1 MLPNQAV
8 RITPRKGGTHAAAAE
23 NMSKK
28 RPVSPPVT
36 KLTPPSSESSALP
49 RPRVLA
55 RLSDLAAK
63 KLAVV
68 TAPTGSGKS
77 TLLAQAFVDL
87 ASRGYEACWLSLDAT
102 DNEPQRFFGNLVAAI
117 RRARPDAGTAALD
130 LVRSAADVPTQD
142 LAAALIND
150 LTVGDTPLVVFLD
163 DYQEI
168 ANGEIHAAVSYL
180 LQYSPAS
187 VRFAI
192 ASQTRVPISVARIR
206 TRNAVVELD
215 FDDLRFSSD
224 EIRAYLAASG
234 AHALSE
240 PDLKA
245 LEEQTEGWICGLQLA
260 TIALGERSPRDVL
273 AGPGRAEGFA
283 DYLLEDILARQS
295 PELQAFLLETSILD
309 RFCAPLCD
317 AVCGRG
323 SAERIAAL
331 ERANLFVLRTDA
343 ERIWYRY
350 HHLFSGFLRKR
361 AHAQGDEFVRALHAR
376 AARWFAAMGNPGE
389 ALRYAVTGELTD
401 LSVELLARWGRVLL
415 REGDLKELNYWLE
428 RLPRAALRRSPE
440 LSTLDAWTQLYRGD
454 PIAARAA
461 IEAAESALALRPD
474 APDALAKRLA
484 DELQITRTMVGV
496 TRYDLPDVA
505 GLRRD
510 LPAAFGLDD
519 PLQRAYA
526 HVVVGYADRLAGNL
540 ASARAN
546 YSEAVRIAEPSEQT
560 VVALMARYNLAF
572 VDYLSAR
579 PDAAADELQRWLR
592 DPRNRPW
599 LRTGSAAFLR
609 AALGLVSL
617 DRDQPAVALAML
629 DDAIEVLDTTQTYAY
644 VGVAQAMRAQ
654 VRMQLGDVDGAFA
667 DLARA
672 EQVGAQQNLDRVL
685 IRAHVTATRA
695 MTRRGDAEAGAR
707 HLGEARTALERSGHF
722 GSAIQT
728 EHVQAYAAASAELD
742 VARGHPAEALRTLA
756 HALRDA
762 RRAGRTRMVAEF
774 LALQA
779 LAWRDAGDAAKA
791 AERIGEAIALA
802 APGGLAYPFTCLGAR
817 LAPVLALA
825 PRAPAH
831 AAFVARLAESAAP
844 ARAPA
849 QPPAPRNDALHQRE
863 LQILSL
869 LGLGLRNREIGGR
882 LFISEETVK
891 WYLKRIF
898 ETLGVNNRTHALVR
912 ARELGLLQ

>member
-1 MLPNQAV
+1 
-8 RITPRKGGTHAAAAE
+8 
-23 NMSKK
+23 MSKK
-28 RPVSPPVT
+28 RPASPPVT

-55 RLSDLAAK
+55 RLSELATK
-63 KLAVV
+63 KLAIV

-87 ASRGYEACWLSLDAT
+87 ASRGCDACWLSLDAT
-102 DNEPQRFFGNLVAAI
+102 DNEPRRFFANLVAAV
-117 RRARPDAGTAALD
+117 RRARPDAGTTALD
-130 LVRSAADVPTQD
+130 LVRSTADVPSQD
-142 LAAALIND
+142 IAGALIND
-150 LTVGDTPLVVFLD
+150 LTVGHTPLAVFLD

-168 ANGEIHAAVSYL
+168 ADAEIHAAVSYL

-192 ASQTRVPISVARIR
+192 ASQARVPISVARIR
-206 TRNAVVELD
+206 TRNALVELD
-215 FDDLRFSSD
+215 FEDLRFSRA

-234 AHALSE
+234 ASALSE
-240 PDLKA
+240 PELLA
-245 LEEQTEGWICGLQLA
+245 LEDQTEGWICGLQLA
-260 TIALGERSPRDVL
+260 TIALGERTPRDVL
-273 AGPGRAEGFA
+273 SGPGRAEGFA
-283 DYLLEDILARQS
+283 DYLLEDILARQ
-295 PELQAFLLETSILD
+295 PAELQSFLLETSILD

-317 AVCGRG
+317 AVCGSG

-343 ERIWYRY
+343 ERVWYRY

-361 AHAQGDEFVRALHAR
+361 VHARGDGAIRALYER
-376 AARWFAAMGNPGE
+376 AARWFAAAGNPAE
-389 ALRYAVTGELTD
+389 ALRYAVTGELVD
-401 LSVELLARWGRVLL
+401 LAVELLARWGRALL

-428 RLPRAALRRSPE
+428 QLPRAAIRRSPD
-440 LSTLDAWTQLYRGD
+440 LATLDAWNQLYRGD
-454 PIAARAA
+454 PLAARAA
-461 IEAAESALALRPD
+461 IEAVESVLAAKPE
-474 APDALAKRLA
+474 APDAHARRLA
-484 DELQITRTMVGV
+484 DELQIARTMVGV

-510 LPAAFGLDD
+510 LPGAFGREDA
-519 PLQRAYA
+519 LQRAYA
-526 HVVVGYADRLAGNL
+526 HVVLGYADRLAGDL

-546 YSEAVRIAEPSEQT
+546 YADAVRIAEPGEQT

-572 VDYLSAR
+572 VDYLAGQ
-579 PDAAADELQRWLR
+579 PEAAAVALQRWLG
-592 DPRNRPW
+592 DAHNRPW

-617 DRDQPAVALAML
+617 DRDQPAVALAAL
-629 DDAIEVLDTTQTYAY
+629 DDAIEVLDSTQTYAY

-654 VRMQLGDVDGAFA
+654 VRMHLGDADGAFA

-672 EQVGAQQNLDRVL
+672 ESVGVQQNLDRVL
-685 IRAHVTATRA
+685 IRAHVAAARAT
-695 MTRRGDAEAGAR
+695 TRRGDLDESAR
-707 HLGEARTALERSGHF
+707 HVQEARAALERSGHF

-728 EHVQAYAAASAELD
+728 EHTQAWAAAAAELD
-742 VARGHPAEALRTLA
+742 IARGRPAEALRTLA

-774 LALQA
+774 LTLQA
-779 LAWRDAGDAAKA
+779 LAWRDAGDTGKA

-802 APGGLAYPFTCLGAR
+802 APGGLAYPFTGLGPR
-817 LAPVLALA
+817 LAPALALA
-825 PRAPAH
+825 PGAPAH
-831 AAFVARLAESAAP
+831 AAFVARLAGAAAP
-844 ARAPA
+844 ARTATE
-849 QPPAPRNDALHQRE
+849 PPEPRSDAFHQRE

>member
-1 MLPNQAV
+1 MA
-8 RITPRKGGTHAAAAE
+8 
-23 NMSKK
+23 KK
-28 RPVSPPVT
+28 RPISPPVT
-36 KLTPPSSESSALP
+36 KLTPPSSESSALA

-55 RLSDLAAK
+55 KFAELATK

-77 TLLAQAFVDL
+77 TLLAQAFIEL
-87 ASRGYEACWLSLDAT
+87 ASHGYEACWLSLDAT
-102 DNEPQRFFGNLVAAI
+102 DNEPQRFFANLVAAI
-117 RRARPDAGTAALD
+117 RHVRPGTGSNALD

-142 LAAALIND
+142 LAAAVIND

-168 ANGEIHAAVSYL
+168 ASAEIHGAVSYL

-206 TRNAVVELD
+206 TRNALVELD
-215 FDDLRFSSD
+215 FDDLRFSRD
-224 EIRAYLAASG
+224 EIRAYLSASG
-234 AHALSE
+234 SRMLSE
-240 PDLKA
+240 PELRA

-260 TIALGERSPRDVL
+260 TIALGERTPRDVL

-295 PELQAFLLETSILD
+295 PDLQAFLLETSILD

-317 AVCGRG
+317 AVCGSG

-343 ERIWYRY
+343 ERVWYRY

-361 AHAQGDEFVRALHAR
+361 IHAR
-376 AARWFAAMGNPGE
+376 GDAAVRTLYTRASRWYAAMGNPLE
-389 ALRYAVTGELTD
+389 ALRYALAGEVTD
-401 LSVELLARWGRVLL
+401 LAVELLERWGRVLL

-428 RLPRAALRRSPE
+428 QLPRAALRRSPE

-454 PIAARAA
+454 PVAARAA
-461 IEAAESALALRPD
+461 IESVESALAARPD
-474 APDALAKRLA
+474 APDALAKRLT
-484 DELQITRTMVGV
+484 DELQIARTMVGV
-496 TRYDLPDVA
+496 TRYDLPDVL

-510 LPAAFGLDD
+510 LPTAFGRDD

-526 HVVVGYADRLAGNL
+526 HVVLGYADRLAGDL

-546 YSEAVRIAEPSEQT
+546 YAEAVRIAEPSEQT

-572 VDYLSAR
+572 VDYLAAR

-617 DRDQPAVALAML
+617 DRDQPAVALAAL

-644 VGVAQAMRAQ
+644 VGVAQAIRAQ
-654 VRMQLGDVDGAFA
+654 VRMHLGDADGAFA
-667 DLARA
+667 DLSRA
-672 EQVGAQQNLDRVL
+672 EQIGAQQNLDRVL
-685 IRAHVTATRA
+685 IRAHVTSARA
-695 MTRRGDAEAGAR
+695 MIGRGDVEAGSR
-707 HLGEARTALERSGHF
+707 HLGEARAALERSGHF
-722 GSAIQT
+722 GTALQT
-728 EHVQAYAAASAELD
+728 EHVQAYAAASAELAI
-742 VARGHPAEALRTLA
+742 ARGHPAEALRTLA
-756 HALRDA
+756 HGLRDA
-762 RRAGRTRMVAEF
+762 RRAGRTRMAAEF

-779 LAWRDAGDAAKA
+779 LAWREAGDSAKA

-802 APGGLAYPFTCLGAR
+802 APGGLAYPFACLRSR
-817 LAPVLALA
+817 LTPVLALA
-825 PRAPAH
+825 PRDPAY
-831 AAFVARLAESAAP
+831 AGFVARLAESSAP
-844 ARAPA
+844 ERVSAER
-849 QPPAPRNDALHQRE
+849 PAPRNDSLHQRE

-898 ETLGVNNRTHALVR
+898 ETLGVSNRTHALVR

>member
-1 MLPNQAV
+1 MT
-8 RITPRKGGTHAAAAE
+8 R
-23 NMSKK
+23 K
-28 RPVSPPVT
+28 RPANPPVT

-49 RPRVLA
+49 RPHVLA
-55 RLSDLAAK
+55 RLSELATK

-87 ASRGYEACWLSLDAT
+87 ASRGCDACWLSLDAT
-102 DNEPQRFFGNLVAAI
+102 DNEPRRFFANLVAAI
-117 RRARPDAGTAALD
+117 RRARPHAGTNALD
-130 LVRSAADVPTQD
+130 LVRSTADVPTQD
-142 LAAALIND
+142 LAATLIND

-168 ANGEIHAAVSYL
+168 ANAEIHAAVGYL

-192 ASQTRVPISVARIR
+192 ASQARVPLSVARIR
-206 TRNAVVELD
+206 TRNALVELD
-215 FDDLRFSSD
+215 FDDLRFSRD

-234 AHALSE
+234 TDALSE
-240 PDLKA
+240 PELRA

-283 DYLLEDILARQS
+283 DYLLEDILARQ
-295 PELQAFLLETSILD
+295 PADLQAFLLDSSILD

-317 AVCGRG
+317 AVCGPG
-323 SAERIAAL
+323 SAARIAAL

-343 ERIWYRY
+343 ERVWYRY
-350 HHLFSGFLRKR
+350 HHLFSGFLRTR
-361 AHAQGDEFVRALHAR
+361 VHARGDAAVKALHER
-376 AARWFAAMGNPGE
+376 AARWFAAAGNPGE
-389 ALRYAVTGELTD
+389 SLRYALAGELTD
-401 LSVELLARWGRVLL
+401 LAVELLARWGRVLL

-428 RLPRAALRRSPE
+428 RLPRFAIRRSPE

-454 PIAARAA
+454 PVAARAA
-461 IEAAESALALRPD
+461 IEAVESALAARSD
-474 APDALAKRLA
+474 APDALAKRLG

-510 LPAAFGLDD
+510 LPAAFGRDD
-519 PLQRAYA
+519 ALQRAYA
-526 HVVVGYADRLAGNL
+526 HVVLGYADRLAGDL
-540 ASARAN
+540 TSARAN
-546 YSEAVRIAEPSEQT
+546 YAEAMRIAEPSEQT

-572 VDYLSAR
+572 VDYLTGR
-579 PDAAADELQRWLR
+579 PDAAADELQRWLG

-617 DRDQPAVALAML
+617 DRDQPAVALAAL
-629 DDAIEVLDTTQTYAY
+629 DDAIEVLDSTQTYAY

-654 VRMQLGDVDGAFA
+654 VRMHLGDADGAFA

-672 EQVGAQQNLDRVL
+672 EAIGVQQNLDRVL
-685 IRAHVTATRA
+685 IRAHVTAARA
-695 MTRRGDAEAGAR
+695 ATRRGALDESAR
-707 HLGEARTALERSGHF
+707 HVGEARTALERSGHL
-722 GSAIQT
+722 GSAVQT
-728 EHVQAYAAASAELD
+728 EHVQAYAAAAAEVD
-742 VARGHPAEALRTLA
+742 IARGRPADALRTLA

-779 LAWRDAGDAAKA
+779 LAWRDAGDPVKA
-791 AERIGEAIALA
+791 GERIGEAIAVA
-802 APGGLAYPFTCLGAR
+802 APGGLAYPFTGLGAR

-825 PRAPAH
+825 PDSPEH
-831 AAFVARLAESAAP
+831 AAFVARIADSAVP
-844 ARAPA
+844 AR
-849 QPPAPRNDALHQRE
+849 PAPQAAAQRSDALHQRE

-898 ETLGVNNRTHALVR
+898 ETLGVSNRTHALVR
-912 ARELGLLQ
+912 ARERGLIQ

>member
-1 MLPNQAV
+1 
-8 RITPRKGGTHAAAAE
+8 
-23 NMSKK
+23 MSKK
-28 RPVSPPVT
+28 RPASPPVT
-36 KLTPPSSESSALP
+36 KLTPPSSEASALP

-55 RLSDLAAK
+55 RLAELATK
-63 KLAVV
+63 KLAIV

-87 ASRGYEACWLSLDAT
+87 ASRGYDACWLSLDAT
-102 DNEPQRFFGNLVAAI
+102 DNEPRRFFANLVAAV
-117 RRARPDAGTAALD
+117 RRARPAAGTTALD
-130 LVRSAADVPTQD
+130 LVRSTADVPSQD
-142 LAAALIND
+142 IAGALIND
-150 LTVGDTPLVVFLD
+150 LTVGHTPLAVFLD

-168 ANGEIHAAVSYL
+168 ADGEIHAAVSYL

-192 ASQTRVPISVARIR
+192 ASQARVPISVARVR
-206 TRNAVVELD
+206 TRNALVELD
-215 FDDLRFSSD
+215 FDDLRFSRD

-234 AHALSE
+234 ASALSE
-240 PDLKA
+240 PELLA
-245 LEEQTEGWICGLQLA
+245 LEDQTEGWICGLQLA
-260 TIALGERSPRDVL
+260 TIALGERTPRDVL
-273 AGPGRAEGFA
+273 SGPGRAEGFA
-283 DYLLEDILARQS
+283 DYLLEDILARQ
-295 PELQAFLLETSILD
+295 PAELQSFLLETSILD
-309 RFCAPLCD
+309 RFSAPLCD
-317 AVCGRG
+317 AVCGSG

-343 ERIWYRY
+343 ERVWYRY

-361 AHAQGDEFVRALHAR
+361 VHARGDRAIRALYER
-376 AARWFAAMGNPGE
+376 AARWFAATGNPAE
-389 ALRYAVTGELTD
+389 ALRYAVAGELVD
-401 LSVELLARWGRVLL
+401 LAVELLARWGRALL

-428 RLPRAALRRSPE
+428 QLPRAAIRRSPE

-454 PIAARAA
+454 PVAARAA
-461 IEAAESALALRPD
+461 IEAGESALAERPD

-484 DELQITRTMVGV
+484 DELQIARTMVGV

-510 LPAAFGLDD
+510 LPAAFGRDD
-519 PLQRAYA
+519 ALQRAYA
-526 HVVVGYADRLAGNL
+526 HVVLGYADRLAGEL

-546 YSEAVRIAEPSEQT
+546 YAEAVRIAEPSEQT

-572 VDYLSAR
+572 VDYLAGR
-579 PDAAADELQRWLR
+579 PDAAADELQRWLG
-592 DPRNRPW
+592 DARNRPW

-617 DRDQPAVALAML
+617 DRDQPAVALAAL
-629 DDAIEVLDTTQTYAY
+629 DDAMEVLDTTQTYAY
-644 VGVAQAMRAQ
+644 VGVAQAIRAQ
-654 VRMQLGDVDGAFA
+654 VRMHLGDVDGAFS

-672 EQVGAQQNLDRVL
+672 ESVGVQQNLDRVL
-685 IRAHVTATRA
+685 IRAHVAAARAT
-695 MTRRGDAEAGAR
+695 TRRGDLDESAR
-707 HLGEARTALERSGHF
+707 HVQAARTALERSGHF
-722 GSAIQT
+722 GAAIQT
-728 EHVQAYAAASAELD
+728 EHTQAWAAAAAELD
-742 VARGHPAEALRTLA
+742 IARGRPAEALRTLA

-774 LALQA
+774 LTLQA
-779 LAWRDAGDAAKA
+779 LAWRDAGDTGKA

-802 APGGLAYPFTCLGAR
+802 APGGLAYPFTGLGPR
-817 LAPVLALA
+817 LAPALALA
-825 PRAPAH
+825 PGAPAH
-831 AAFVARLAESAAP
+831 AAFVARLAGAAAP
-844 ARAPA
+844 ARAA
-849 QPPAPRNDALHQRE
+849 TDPPAPRSDAFHQRE